1 MGLDSEIFGFIFKSA
16 KKAPK
21 RDKAGM
27 KFRQK
32 VRNMSSSFEDA
43 VSDMI
48 TDLVLDNI
56 DYLLRIIIENKPHEL
71 AKKKVDL
78 LKALLSNSKAKAVL
92 EGAKKQRRF
101 IRWDTMKVLEAIMI
115 LLVDNGITFNKEEI
129 RWLAVNIHR
138 IGDYLY
144 T

>member
-16 KKAPK
+16 KKAPERNK
-21 RDKAGM
+21 TGK

-32 VRNMSSSFEDA
+32 IRGMSSSFEDA

-71 AKKKVDL
+71 AEKKIDL
-78 LKALLSNSKAKAVL
+78 LKALLSNSKTKAVL

-101 IRWDTMKVLEAIMI
+101 IRWDTMKVLEAVMM

-138 IGDYLY
+138 IGGYLY

>member
-1 MGLDSEIFGFIFKSA
+1 MSLDNELFSFIFKSA

-32 VRNMSSSFEDA
+32 VRSMSCSFEDA

-56 DYLLRIIIENKPHEL
+56 DYLLRIIVENEPHKL
-71 AKKKVDL
+71 ARENADI
-78 LKALLSNSKAKAVL
+78 LKMLLSNPKARAVV
-92 EGAKKQRRF
+92 EGARKQRRF
-101 IRWDTMKVLEAIMI
+101 IKWDTRRVLEAVMI
-115 LLVDNGITFNKEEI
+115 LLVDNGIAFNKKEL
-129 RWLAVNIHR
+129 RWLAHNVHR
-138 IGDYLY
+138 IGLHLY
-144 T
+144 S